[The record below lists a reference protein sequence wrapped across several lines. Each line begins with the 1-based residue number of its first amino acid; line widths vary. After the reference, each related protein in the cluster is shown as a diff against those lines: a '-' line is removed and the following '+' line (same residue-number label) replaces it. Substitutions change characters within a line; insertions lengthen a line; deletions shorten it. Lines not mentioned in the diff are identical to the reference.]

1 MRVWTLLTLLGVAL
15 TLAGAPL
22 WERLPRWGLL
32 AMLVALAL
40 GMLAPMLWLRR
51 RHEQEADAF
60 AVSQYG
66 AEPLIR
72 ALRKLAALQPRDAQ
86 RASDALHPSLHE
98 RLQRLQ
104 RFQPRLPA

>member
-1 MRVWTLLTLLGVAL
+1 LQAR
-15 TLAGAPL
+15 PL

-32 AMLVALAL
+32 GLLVALAL
-40 GMLAPMLWLRR
+40 GMLVPMLWLRR
-51 RHEQEADAF
+51 RHEQEADTF

-66 AEPLIR
+66 AEPLISTR
-72 ALRKLAALQPRDAQ
+72 STNSPRCSPATPQ
-86 RASDALHPSLHE
+86 RVSDALHPSLHE